1 MLTVPNVSPRRSPI
15 VAGRIAQVTPSG
27 LRSIN
32 AVTDPLDEISPIMM
46 SRVEVAAVVVSAVIV
61 AGVVWMP
68 VVCLFR
74 RALRHRRRAHR
85 TELVEASLLDV
96 IGRR

>member
-1 MLTVPNVSPRRSPI
+1 MFPPRRSPI
-15 VAGRIAQVTPSG
+15 VVGSIAHVTPSG

-32 AVTDPLDEISPIMM
+32 AVTDPLDEISPTMM
-46 SRVEVAAVVVSAVIV
+46 SRVEVAAVVVAAVV
-61 AGVVWMP
+61 AAGVVWMP
-68 VVCLFR
+68 LVCLFR

-85 TELVEASLLDV
+85 IERIEASLLDV